1 MYSYKGKLALVTGAS
16 TGIGYAIA
24 KELARR
30 GANLIVSATA
40 RSEDKLHELSSEIKD
55 LGSECHIFLEDLSRL
70 NSGRSLYDQIKLQ
83 NLHVDLL
90 INNAGYGRWGTFH
103 EVEME
108 DYADMIQLNITSLS
122 ELSHLFIPDMISKGE
137 GGVINVGSVASL
149 TPVPYSSVYAA
160 TKAYVLSLSEGLR
173 YEYRNSNIRIMALLP
188 GATVSNF
195 GQVATA
201 KSDKLRE
208 RLNKRTKRSATGTV
222 FQTSHEVAV
231 ECLDGFTKDKQFI
244 IPGKGNRRTAL
255 ITKLMPRTKVL
266 NIVGNLF
273 KKIAGWYLIM

>member
-1 MYSYKGKLALVTGAS
+1 MNAYKDKFALVTGAS

-24 KELARR
+24 KELANR
-30 GANLIVSATA
+30 GANLIISATA
-40 RSEDKLHELSSEIKD
+40 RSEDKLQELSKEIKE
-55 LGSECHIFLEDLSRL
+55 LGSDCHIFLEDLSKRD
-70 NSGRSLYDQIKLQ
+70 SGRSLYDQIKLK

-90 INNAGYGRWGTFH
+90 VNNAGYGRWGTYH
-103 EVEME
+103 EVDMD

-173 YEYRNSNIRIMALLP
+173 YEYKDFNIRIMALLP
-188 GATVSNF
+188 GATISNF

-208 RLNKRTKRSATGTV
+208 RLNKRSKSAVGTV

-231 ECLDGFTKDKQFI
+231 ECLDGFEKDKQFI
-244 IPGKGNRRTAL
+244 IPGKSNRRTAL
-255 ITKLMPRTKVL
+255 ITKFMPRTKVL
-266 NIVGNLF
+266 STVGSLF
-273 KKIAGWYLIM
+273 KKIGG

>member
-1 MYSYKGKLALVTGAS
+1 MYVYKDKFALVTGAS

-24 KELARR
+24 KELANR
-30 GANLIVSATA
+30 GANLIISATA
-40 RSEDKLHELSSEIKD
+40 RSEDKLQELSKEIKE
-55 LGSECHIFLEDLSRL
+55 LGSDCHIFLEDLSKRD
-70 NSGRSLYDQIKLQ
+70 SGRSLYDQIKLK

-90 INNAGYGRWGTFH
+90 VNNAGYGRWGIYH
-103 EVEME
+103 EVDMD

-160 TKAYVLSLSEGLR
+160 TKAYALSLSEGLR
-173 YEYRNSNIRIMALLP
+173 YEYKDFNIRIMALLP
-188 GATVSNF
+188 GATISNF

-208 RLNKRTKRSATGTV
+208 RLNKRSKSAVGTV

-231 ECLDGFTKDKQFI
+231 ECLDGFEKDKQFI
-244 IPGKGNRRTAL
+244 IPGKSNRRTAL
-255 ITKLMPRTKVL
+255 ITKFMPRTKVL
-266 NIVGNLF
+266 STVGSLF
-273 KKIAGWYLIM
+273 KKIGG

>member
-1 MYSYKGKLALVTGAS
+1 MNSYKGKLALVTGAS

-24 KELARR
+24 KELAKR
-30 GANLIVSATA
+30 GANLIISATS
-40 RSEDKLHELSSEIKD
+40 RSEDKLNDLSSEITN
-55 LGSECHIFLEDLSRL
+55 LGSECHIFFEDLSKI

-90 INNAGYGRWGTFH
+90 VNNAGYGRWGTFH
-103 EVEME
+103 NVEMD

-122 ELSHLFIPDMISKGE
+122 ELSHLFITDMISEGE
-137 GGVINVGSVASL
+137 GGIINVGSVASL

-173 YEYRNSNIRIMALLP
+173 YEYKNFNIKIMALLP
-188 GATVSNF
+188 GATISNF

-208 RLNKRTKRSATGTV
+208 RLSKKSKSSTGTV

-231 ECLDGFTKDKQFI
+231 ECLDGFAKDKQYI
-244 IPGKGNRRTAL
+244 IPGKGNRRMAL
-255 ITKLMPRTKVL
+255 ITKFMPRTKVL

-273 KKIAGWYLIM
+273 KKIAG